1 MVFKSMPISYVFCS
15 QAWVAYR
22 KIIIA
27 GTSVVTRR
35 ARTAVTGGA
44 GRAKQKK
51 LALETIAIALGACKI
66 PSEKRSMLYY
76 MQYYNEAF
84 V

>member
-1 MVFKSMPISYVFCS
+1 MVFKKHANFLCLCS
-15 QAWVAYR
+15 QAWVSYR
-22 KIIIA
+22 KVILA

-44 GRAKQKK
+44 GRAKQKN

-66 PSEKRSMLYY
+66 PWGREAQHAVLY
-76 MQYYNEAF
+76 A
-84 V
+84 VS